1 MSTTGASARR
11 VETLALLVGS
21 NPLPNYLAAMMLEPR
36 EVTLL
41 YSPQTTEPR
50 DLLRA
55 ALEQK
60 NITLKDVCVDD
71 ATDAR
76 KIRDACQGL
85 VVDHL
90 HYSGGTKSMAAHA
103 RQACNLSDSQA
114 SYLDERKGLLR
125 FDDGYDVRLDQCELG
140 LTLDLLLK
148 LHGIDRVA
156 ATEKGAGLPTDDDA
170 LVVATGIL
178 QNPSLVDVIRQ
189 QLRPEERKRSFT
201 QTKSA
206 PWRPQDDGLTLSASV
221 VPGEDWTSA
230 RYNSWMRFLTGGW
243 LEAWTARLVR
253 ACLDGPAQAIEVS
266 VDCNRARPSPTQFE
280 IDVALI
286 RGHRLH
292 VVSCTTHQ
300 KKPLCKSKLFEVT
313 MRARQMGGDLARS
326 ALVSLLD
333 GSDTNGPYVDQL
345 RADIASI
352 WDSPN
357 IPKVFG
363 LADLREWAGTTGA
376 DANLGTLKEWLES

>member
-1 MSTTGASARR
+1 MTATGASDRR

-36 EVTLL
+36 EVNLV

-50 DLLRA
+50 DYLCA
-55 ALEQK
+55 ALQQRK
-60 NITLKDVCVDD
+60 ITVSTVCVDD
-71 ATDAR
+71 ATDTR

-103 RQACNLSDSQA
+103 RQACNLGDSQA

-156 ATEKGAGLPTDDDA
+156 ATEERAGLPTDDDA

-178 QNPSLVDVIRQ
+178 QNTSLVDVIRQ
-189 QLRPEERKRSFT
+189 KLRPEGRKRGVT
-201 QTKSA
+201 EAKGA

-221 VPGEDWTSA
+221 LPGEDWTSA
-230 RYNSWMRFLTGGW
+230 RYKSWDKFLTSGW
-243 LEAWTARLVR
+243 LEVWTATLIR
-253 ACLDGPAQAIEVS
+253 ACLDGSPAAVEVS
-266 VDCNRARPSPTQFE
+266 VTCKRTRPSPTQFE

-286 RGHRLH
+286 RGHRVQ
-292 VVSCTTHQ
+292 VVSCTTDRT
-300 KKPLCKSKLFEVT
+300 KPLCKSKLFEVA

-357 IPKVFG
+357 IPRVFG